1 MAKYKKEVHKSCF
14 DICLFYFLY
23 FSDNTKLSSSFQ
35 PSYDDVG
42 KAWEKDNGC
51 NDTAS
56 EEAIE
61 EDWIIVEGP
70 RIGNADGEQHQQG
83 SMLQNGNPQQQTRFN
98 MPQQLEHQQSQQQ
111 VGGSNEAKVVEVFNA
126 EVSGGSNDAK
136 VDDVLDAGVLG
147 GSNEAKVEIPIGA
160 NGKVDVEDSSNAE
173 GNFNQTAYLLTKWS
187 EQVLIECR
195 MIILRFC
202 NCRSY
207 TYLLSQKR

>member
-1 MAKYKKEVHKSCF
+1 M
-14 DICLFYFLY
+14 
-23 FSDNTKLSSSFQ
+23 SSSFQ

-83 SMLQNGNPQQQTRFN
+83 SMLQNGTSQQQTRFN
-98 MPQQLEHQQSQQQ
+98 MPQQIEHQQSQQQ
-111 VGGSNEAKVVEVFNA
+111 VRGSNEAKVDEVFNA
-126 EVSGGSNDAK
+126 EVSGGSNDAI
-136 VDDVLDAGVLG
+136 VDDALDAGVLGGSNEARVDKIVNAEVLG

-160 NGKVDVEDSSNAE
+160 NGKVDVEDTSNAK
-173 GNFNQTAYLLTKWS
+173 GNFNQTAYLM
-187 EQVLIECR
+187 V
-195 MIILRFC
+195 
-202 NCRSY
+202 
-207 TYLLSQKR
+207 

>member
-1 MAKYKKEVHKSCF
+1 MLILRIWSKIEVHKSCF

-23 FSDNTKLSSSFQ
+23 FLDNTKLSSSFQ

-83 SMLQNGNPQQQTRFN
+83 SMLQNGNPQQQIRFD

-111 VGGSNEAKVVEVFNA
+111 VRGSNEAKVDEVFNA
-126 EVSGGSNDAK
+126 EVLGGSNDAK

-147 GSNEAKVEIPIGA
+147 GSNEAKVDEAKVEIPIGA
-160 NGKVDVEDSSNAE
+160 NGKVDVEDTSDAK
-173 GNFNQTAYLLTKWS
+173 GNFNQTAYL
-187 EQVLIECR
+187 
-195 MIILRFC
+195 MI
-202 NCRSY
+202 
-207 TYLLSQKR
+207 

>member
-1 MAKYKKEVHKSCF
+1 MAEYKKEVHKSCF
-14 DICLFYFLY
+14 DILFYFLY

-83 SMLQNGNPQQQTRFN
+83 SMLQNGTSQQQTRFN
-98 MPQQLEHQQSQQQ
+98 MPQQIEHQQSQQQ
-111 VGGSNEAKVVEVFNA
+111 VRGSNEAKVDEVFNA
-126 EVSGGSNDAK
+126 EVSGGSNDAI
-136 VDDVLDAGVLG
+136 VDDALDAGVLG

-160 NGKVDVEDSSNAE
+160 NGKVDVEDTSNAK
-173 GNFNQTAYLLTKWS
+173 GNFNQTAYLM
-187 EQVLIECR
+187 V
-195 MIILRFC
+195 
-202 NCRSY
+202 
-207 TYLLSQKR
+207 

>member
-61 EDWIIVEGP
+61 EDWIIVDGP
-70 RIGNADGEQHQQG
+70 KIGNAELFLQKCQG
-83 SMLQNGNPQQQTRFN
+83 MTFRFKCFVKKK
-98 MPQQLEHQQSQQQ
+98 L
-111 VGGSNEAKVVEVFNA
+111 
-126 EVSGGSNDAK
+126 
-136 VDDVLDAGVLG
+136 
-147 GSNEAKVEIPIGA
+147 
-160 NGKVDVEDSSNAE
+160 
-173 GNFNQTAYLLTKWS
+173 
-187 EQVLIECR
+187 
-195 MIILRFC
+195 
-202 NCRSY
+202 
-207 TYLLSQKR
+207 